1 MFAHFSGEM
10 RENLVLI
17 VELHPKHGARQNRR
31 NGAFN
36 FDWLFVS
43 QKFLNL

>member
-1 MFAHFSGEM
+1 MFAHFTREM
-10 RENLVLI
+10 RQNLVLI
-17 VELHPKHGARQNRR
+17 VQLHAKHGAGQNRR